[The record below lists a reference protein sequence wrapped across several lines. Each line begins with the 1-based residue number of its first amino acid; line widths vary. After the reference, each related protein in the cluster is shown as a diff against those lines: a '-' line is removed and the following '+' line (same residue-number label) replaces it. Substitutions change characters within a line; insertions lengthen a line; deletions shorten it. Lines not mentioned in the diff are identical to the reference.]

1 MAIISQDAIKL
12 GCSGGQGK
20 IQIQTLLVL
29 ETPPGRACHPTCSTM
44 VENPR
49 QRRVNLYKLVR
60 LWRDRPIFMQNKAN
74 YKTEVRKQKTDDG

>member
-29 ETPPGRACHPTCSTM
+29 GTLPGRACHPTCTTIT
-44 VENPR
+44 PTA
-49 QRRVNLYKLVR
+49 YKCRESAPEAGKPAKPMAGKPL
-60 LWRDRPIFMQNKAN
+60 Q
-74 YKTEVRKQKTDDG
+74 T